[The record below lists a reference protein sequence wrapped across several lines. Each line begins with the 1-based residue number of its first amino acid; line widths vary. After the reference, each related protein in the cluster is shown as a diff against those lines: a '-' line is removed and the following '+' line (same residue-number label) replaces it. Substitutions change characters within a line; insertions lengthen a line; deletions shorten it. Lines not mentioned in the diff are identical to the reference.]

1 MDLAELLRK
10 VDAAYEEY
18 AQRLMFPEQEDV
30 IECAYGLLN
39 TLNYVR
45 TTMRFTNLPPAVEVN
60 ESPSA

>member
-18 AQRLMFPEQEDV
+18 AQRLTFPERADV
-30 IECAYGLLN
+30 IECAYGLLS

-45 TTMRFTNLPPAVEVN
+45 TTIRYTNLPPAVEVA
-60 ESPSA
+60 E